1 MRRLWLLAMAAP
13 VGVAALAQPACAR
26 QEPTRQDPAALAQ
39 QGRYQDAIAALRGA
53 SAASS
58 RRLLV
63 QLLLEVGRYDDAI
76 AAALGRAA
84 PDAVAPEL
92 ANMLGEALYA
102 RGRRAEAEAAYARAL
117 EAGGASTLRPRLNLA
132 IAKWERGA
140 RDEALREFDWFIDAY
155 NDGRARTADELTAVG
170 TAVRYLGIRD
180 PQLFHDA
187 VKAYEE
193 AGRLDASHVESRLR
207 EGDLFLEKYS
217 SSEAAP
223 LYREVLERNPRHPRA
238 LLGLARAKAFD
249 GTDEALV
256 LADSSLAVNPHS
268 PEARAF
274 RAQLLLG
281 LEDFEGAEAE
291 AKRALDVNPASL
303 DALAV
308 LGAVLYLRGD
318 RSGYDDARRRAL
330 ALNPAFGGFDRTV
343 AEMAVQQRR
352 YREAV
357 ELARAA
363 LQVDSLNWSAHALLG
378 LTELRLG
385 DVAAARAALEK
396 AFAGDPY
403 NPWVK
408 NTLDLIDTYKNY
420 VTRKTDRFELFL
432 DRREADVLALYMS
445 ELAEEA
451 YDKLAQHYG
460 VRPQTPVRVE
470 VYPSH
475 ADFSVRTVGLTGLA
489 ALGVS
494 FGNILALGSPSAGDA
509 GRFNWGSTLWHEI
522 AHAVTLA
529 ASEHRVPRWLTEGL
543 SVLEERRAREGW
555 GDDVTVSFI
564 AALQRGALLPV
575 SELNAGFV
583 RPKYPE
589 QIMHAYYEASL
600 VAELIEHDFGERAL
614 RDMLAAY
621 RAGRTTD
628 EVMRS
633 VLRTEP
639 AAFDEKFLQYMKQRF
654 AQQLAAVT
662 ARGNDPATAQVA
674 GPFAAAMRA
683 AKEAFDA
690 SDMTTAQREAER
702 ARQLFPE
709 YAAADGPYRL
719 LHAIHVKQGDARA
732 AVQALRGQIA
742 INEHDYDAHVELA
755 KLLEQQADRKGAAD
769 VLERAM
775 YIYPFD
781 PAVHGKLAELYAA
794 TAQHVKAVR
803 ERRAVLALDPVNRAD
818 ALYRLAVAL
827 NDAGQ
832 KDEARRQVVRALE
845 LAPNFAE
852 AQQLLLRLRGGS
864 Q

>member
-1 MRRLWLLAMAAP
+1 MNRLWLFAFAAA

-26 QEPTRQDPAALAQ
+26 QEPATLAQ
-39 QGRYQDAIAALRGA
+39 QGRYQEAISALRDA
-53 SAASS
+53 TDVAS

-63 QLLLEVGRYDDAI
+63 RVLLEVGRYDDAI
-76 AAALGRAA
+76 AAALGGGAPAA
-84 PDAVAPEL
+84 VPLPL
-92 ANMLGEALYA
+92 ANALGEALYA
-102 RGRRAEAEAAYARAL
+102 RGRRAEAEAAFSRAL
-117 EAGGASTLRPRLNLA
+117 SAAGADALRARLNLA

-140 RDEALREFDWFIDAY
+140 RAEALRDFDWFIDAY

-170 TAVRYLGIRD
+170 TAVRYLGIQD

-193 AGRLDASHVESRLR
+193 AGRVDAGHVESRLL

-217 SSEAAP
+217 STEAAP

-256 LADSSLAVNPHS
+256 LADSSLAINSHS

-274 RAQLLLG
+274 RGQLLLG
-281 LEDFEGAEAE
+281 LEDFGAAEAE
-291 AKRALDVNPASL
+291 AKRALEVNPASL
-303 DALAV
+303 QALAV
-308 LGAVLYLRGD
+308 LGAVHFLRGD
-318 RSGYDDARRRAL
+318 RRGYDDSRRRAL
-330 ALNPAFGGFDRTV
+330 ELNPAFGGFDLTV

-352 YREAV
+352 YRDAV
-357 ELARAA
+357 A
-363 LQVDSLNWSAHALLG
+363 LGRSAVQVDSLNWAAHALVG

-385 DVAAARAALEK
+385 DVAAARASLEK

-408 NTLDLIDTYKNY
+408 NTLDLIDTYGRY
-420 VTRKTDRFELFL
+420 VTQKTDRFELFL
-432 DRREADVLALYMS
+432 DRREADVLGLYMG

-451 YDKLAQHYG
+451 YDRLAHRYG

-475 ADFSVRTVGLTGLA
+475 ADFSVRTVGLAGLA

-494 FGNILALGSPSAGDA
+494 FGNILALGSPSSRDA
-509 GRFNWGSTLWHEI
+509 GGFNWGSTLWHEI

-543 SVLEERRAREGW
+543 SVLEERRARQGW
-555 GDDVTVSFI
+555 GDDVSISFI

-589 QIMHAYYEASL
+589 QIAHAYYQASL
-600 VAELIEHDFGERAL
+600 VAELIERDYGERAL

-621 RAGRTTD
+621 RAGRTTA
-628 EVMRS
+628 EVMRD

-639 AAFDEKFLQYMKQRF
+639 AAFDHKFEQYMKQRF
-654 AQQLAAVT
+654 AQQLAAVEVSV
-662 ARGNDPATAQVA
+662 RGNDPDAVQVR

-683 AKEAFDA
+683 AKEAFEAGDLA
-690 SDMTTAQREAER
+690 AAQREAER

-719 LHAIHVKQGDARA
+719 LHAIHMKQGDTQA
-732 AVQALRGQIA
+732 ATAALRGQIA
-742 INEHDYDAHVELA
+742 INEQDYEAHLELA
-755 KLLEQQADRKGAAD
+755 KLLEQTDRKGAAD

-781 PAVHGKLAELYAA
+781 AAVHVKLAELYSA
-794 TAQHVKAVR
+794 TAQHAKAVR

-818 ALYRLAVAL
+818 ALYRLAAAL
-827 NDAGQ
+827 NEAGQ
-832 KDEARRQVVRALE
+832 KEEARRQVVRALE

-852 AQQLLLRLRGGS
+852 AQQLLLQLRGGS
-864 Q
+864 R